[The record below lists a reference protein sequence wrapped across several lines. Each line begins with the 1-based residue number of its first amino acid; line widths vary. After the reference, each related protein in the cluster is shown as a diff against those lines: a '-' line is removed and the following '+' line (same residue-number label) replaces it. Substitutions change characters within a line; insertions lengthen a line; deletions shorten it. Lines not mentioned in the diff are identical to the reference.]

1 MRVLKKKLVTFYR
14 KIIQNI
20 FKLIYGKV
28 EVVLNPDNN
37 KDISIIKIH
46 IEKDRYKIF
55 SCKKSR
61 LYTDTIHD
69 TAILKDNKIIDGPSF
84 QYRKFSPQ
92 DVSLSNAKVNLN
104 SVIEKGTPRFI
115 KSFNGVVMSLLTGG
129 GGNNNYWHWLLDV
142 IPRIHILEKANIFD
156 NNIDYY
162 LFPDLMRKFQGETLD
177 ILNIHHKKRLS
188 SRHIRHLVADEIIV
202 TSHPYNLLNNPYI
215 DSLQIPTWIV
225 DYLKNKFLKICLKET
240 SLTSFPQ
247 KIFINRKDGHS
258 ARYLTNNSEVEKNLK
273 KFEFSSLTMS
283 DFSFSDQVALF
294 HNAEQIVGL
303 HGAAFAN
310 TIFCKPKTKVVEMRP
325 DTAGDVIKNLVLSNN
340 LVYFDITS
348 KPKTINFNNQQG
360 DIEIN
365 MDLLNQIINS

>member
-325 DTAGDVIKNLVLSNN
+325 DTAGDVIKNLVLNNN

>member
-69 TAILKDNKIIDGPSF
+69 TAILIDNKIIDGPSF

>member
-20 FKLIYGKV
+20 FKIIYGKV
-28 EVVLNPDNN
+28 EVVLNE
-37 KDISIIKIH
+37 ITIKIYRLLTF
-46 IEKDRYKIF
+46 ILKKIGIKYF
-55 SCKKSR
+55 SQSR

-188 SRHIRHLVADEIIV
+188 IRHIRHLVADEIIV
-202 TSHPYNLLNNPYI
+202 TSHPYNLLNNPHN
-215 DSLQIPTWIV
+215 SLQLNLIG
-225 DYLKNKFLKICLKET
+225 LF
-240 SLTSFPQ
+240 
-247 KIFINRKDGHS
+247 
-258 ARYLTNNSEVEKNLK
+258 EK
-273 KFEFSSLTMS
+273 
-283 DFSFSDQVALF
+283 
-294 HNAEQIVGL
+294 
-303 HGAAFAN
+303 
-310 TIFCKPKTKVVEMRP
+310 
-325 DTAGDVIKNLVLSNN
+325 
-340 LVYFDITS
+340 
-348 KPKTINFNNQQG
+348 
-360 DIEIN
+360 
-365 MDLLNQIINS
+365 

>member
-1 MRVLKKKLVTFYR
+1 MRVLKKKLITFYR

-37 KDISIIKIH
+37 KDISIINIH

>member
-37 KDISIIKIH
+37 KDISIINIH

-215 DSLQIPTWIV
+215 DSLQIPTWII

>member
-273 KFEFSSLTMS
+273 KFKFLSLTMS

>member
-1 MRVLKKKLVTFYR
+1 MKVLKKKLVTFYR

>member
-1 MRVLKKKLVTFYR
+1 MKVFKKKLVTFYK

-20 FKLIYGKV
+20 FKLIYGNV
-28 EVVLNPDNN
+28 EDVLNPNNN
-37 KDISIIKIH
+37 KDILIINVH
-46 IEKDRYKIF
+46 IEKNKYKIF

-84 QYRKFSPQ
+84 QYRKSTPQ

-115 KSFNGVVMSLLTGG
+115 KSFNGVVVSLLTGG
-129 GGNNNYWHWLLDV
+129 GGNNNYWHWLFDV
-142 IPRIHILEKANIFD
+142 IPRIHILEKANIFE
-156 NNIDYY
+156 NNINFY

-177 ILNIHHKKRLS
+177 MLNIHHKKRLS
-188 SRHIRHLVADEIIV
+188 SRHIRHLEADEIIV
-202 TSHPYNLLNNPYI
+202 TSHPYNLLNNPYV
-215 DSLQIPTWIV
+215 DSLQIPFWIV
-225 DYLKNKFLKICLKET
+225 DYLKNKFLKNCLKET
-240 SLTSFPQ
+240 SLTSFPK

-258 ARYLTNNSEVEKNLK
+258 ARYLINNSEVEKNLK
-273 KFEFSSLTMS
+273 KFKFSSLTMS

-294 HNAEQIVGL
+294 HNADQIVGL

-348 KPKTINFNNQQG
+348 KPKTINFSNQQG

-365 MDLLNQIINS
+365 MDLLNQIINT

>member
-1 MRVLKKKLVTFYR
+1 
-14 KIIQNI
+14 
-20 FKLIYGKV
+20 
-28 EVVLNPDNN
+28 
-37 KDISIIKIH
+37 
-46 IEKDRYKIF
+46 
-55 SCKKSR
+55 
-61 LYTDTIHD
+61 
-69 TAILKDNKIIDGPSF
+69 
-84 QYRKFSPQ
+84 
-92 DVSLSNAKVNLN
+92 
-104 SVIEKGTPRFI
+104 
-115 KSFNGVVMSLLTGG
+115 MSLLTGG

-273 KFEFSSLTMS
+273 NLNF
-283 DFSFSDQVALF
+283 QV
-294 HNAEQIVGL
+294 
-303 HGAAFAN
+303 
-310 TIFCKPKTKVVEMRP
+310 
-325 DTAGDVIKNLVLSNN
+325 
-340 LVYFDITS
+340 
-348 KPKTINFNNQQG
+348 
-360 DIEIN
+360 
-365 MDLLNQIINS
+365 